1 MERMTF
7 YCLLVALLS
16 FQACDEQTG
25 YDAAKAKELG
35 ADQYGMRTYVM
46 ALLRPGTAAITD
58 SVQLTEIQRGH
69 LDHIQKMAE
78 NGMLA
83 LAGPFYTAQP
93 YSGLFIFNTD
103 SLEEAEAWVA
113 KDPAVISGR
122 LEADLHLWYGSAA
135 LQEVGALHKRIEQ
148 LQP

>member
-1 MERMTF
+1 MERMR
-7 YCLLVALLS
+7 LIALLIGLWF
-16 FQACDEQTG
+16 FQACEEPSVF
-25 YDAAKAKELG
+25 DAAKAQELG

-46 ALLRPGTAAITD
+46 ALLRPGQVEISDT
-58 SVQLTEIQRGH
+58 VRLMEIQRGH
-69 LDHIQKMAE
+69 LDHIHAMAE
-78 NGMLA
+78 DGKLA

-93 YSGLFIFNTD
+93 YSGIFIFNTD

-113 KDPAVISGR
+113 RDPAVINGR

-135 LQEVGALHKRIEQ
+135 LQEVGGLHKRIEQ